1 MCSALLYVFRK
12 FCARCFR
19 FRSRVFLACHV
30 FSFLLSSL
38 SSFRSRVLVLC
49 HMFPFACGHV
59 FYFTYG
65 VFFSASS
72 PDFFHTSL
80 FYSSLCFVSSVTCLF
95 CTCLFVLICYSSPA
109 REFARAYISH
119 IFLLFYLFTFSF
131 HTPVLS
137 WRPGVW

>member
-38 SSFRSRVLVLC
+38 SFFRSRVLVLC

-65 VFFSASS
+65 VFFRPAPLIFFTHHYFILHFVSCPLSHVCFALVSS
-72 PDFFHTSL
+72 SL
-80 FYSSLCFVSSVTCLF
+80 FVIHHLHLNLHVHTH
-95 CTCLFVLICYSSPA
+95 
-109 REFARAYISH
+109 R
-119 IFLLFYLFTFSF
+119 TFSYYFICSHF
-131 HTPVLS
+131 HFTL
-137 WRPGVW
+137 RF